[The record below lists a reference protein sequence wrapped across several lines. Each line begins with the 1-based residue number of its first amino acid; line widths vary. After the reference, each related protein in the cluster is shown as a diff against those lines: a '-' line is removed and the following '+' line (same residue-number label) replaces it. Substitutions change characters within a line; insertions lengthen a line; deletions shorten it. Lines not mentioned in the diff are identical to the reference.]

1 MNYTYTKVEKK
12 NWILY
17 ILNMTGWETA
27 YGVAFD
33 EVHVTMPKAFS
44 QTGSYADMAA
54 CPHITMVDKK
64 GWTYHRYE
72 SSGKKYLEK
81 NRLVKKG
88 NTAYSSAVYP
98 STSNEN
104 NIVKLIAADIGSMP
118 RP

>member
-1 MNYTYTKVEKK
+1 MNYTYTKVEKT

-17 ILNMTGWETA
+17 ILNMTGWEA
-27 YGVAFD
+27 GYGTVYE
-33 EVHVTMPKAFS
+33 EVHIIMPKAFS
-44 QTGSYADMAA
+44 ETGSYADMAA

-72 SSGKKYLEK
+72 SSGRKYQEK

-88 NTAYSSAVYP
+88 STSYSSAVYP
-98 STSNEN
+98 ATSSEN
-104 NIVKLIAADIGSMP
+104 NLVKLIAADIGTMT

>member
-1 MNYTYTKVEKK
+1 MNYTYTKVEKT

-17 ILNMTGWETA
+17 ILNMTGWEA
-27 YGVAFD
+27 GYGTVYE
-33 EVHVTMPKAFS
+33 EVHITMPKAFS
-44 QTGSYADMAA
+44 ETGSYADMAA

-72 SSGKKYLEK
+72 SSGRKYQEK

-88 NTAYSSAVYP
+88 STSYSSAVYP
-98 STSNEN
+98 ATSSEN
-104 NIVKLIAADIGSMP
+104 NLVKLIAADIGTMT